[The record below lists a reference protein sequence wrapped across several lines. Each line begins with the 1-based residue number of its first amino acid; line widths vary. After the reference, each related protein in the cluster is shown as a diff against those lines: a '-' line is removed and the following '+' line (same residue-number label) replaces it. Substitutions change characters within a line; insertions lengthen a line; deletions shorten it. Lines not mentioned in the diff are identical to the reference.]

1 MVNVCISEYFMA
13 GKVVATDDDIDMWN
27 AEITYSIQFFNE
39 KPLPFHIHS
48 KSGSIWSSLTDL
60 DTSATFLFA
69 VVAQDRG
76 KTFVFQFSW
85 FCS

>member
-1 MVNVCISEYFMA
+1 MA